1 MRDTPSGKGAPKS
14 RYHPLVARTAVPD
27 EAATKVRA
35 ELSALARELRERRQL
50 LGQTQVQL
58 SKSSKVSR
66 TVINEIEA
74 GTRFPS
80 VRTYAR
86 LRAALGL
93 EPPAAASIPQRLPL
107 QLEEDLVSA
116 LCAGLLA
123 RHEATLADLAS
134 ALDIAIP
141 AVRENLER
149 VAERLRP
156 VGYTL
161 TDDGGMVRLWPL
173 PGPPSEVVRCLTTV
187 EETIQPSPEQV
198 GILGVVAYF
207 DRITRT
213 QIEAFRGEGDGAVDS
228 ASVLDR
234 MVRQGLLAK
243 VRSDLALGAP
253 FVYSVTTKA
262 LRASGYPTVEAMREV
277 IASRFTPA
285 ELTAIA
291 NAFEKDRERLTRSV
305 RNGRRHKVDAASEF
319 PDPLTA
325 EGGALAADLLPS

>member
-1 MRDTPSGKGAPKS
+1 LRDTPAGKGGSLS
-14 RYHPLVARTAVPD
+14 RTIDLVARTAVPD
-27 EAATKVRA
+27 EDAAKVRG

-50 LGQTQVQL
+50 LGKSQVQL
-58 SKSSKVSR
+58 SQSSKVSR

-93 EPPAAASIPQRLPL
+93 EPPAAAAIPLRLPL
-107 QLEEDLVSA
+107 RLDPDQVTA

-123 RHEATLADLAS
+123 RHEASLADLAS
-134 ALDIAIP
+134 ALGIAIP

-149 VAERLRP
+149 VAERLLP

-161 TDDGGMVRLWPL
+161 TDDGGTVRLWPL
-173 PGPPSEVVRCLTTV
+173 PGRPSEVVRCLSSV
-187 EETIQPSPEQV
+187 EETVQPSPEQV

-207 DRITRT
+207 GQITRT
-213 QIEAFRGEGDGAVDS
+213 QIEAFRGEGDVVVDS

-243 VRSDLALGAP
+243 VRSDRGLGAP
-253 FVYSVTTKA
+253 YVYSVTGKA
-262 LRASGYPTVEAMREV
+262 VRASGYTSVEAMREV

-285 ELTAIA
+285 ELAAIA
-291 NAFEKDRERLTRSV
+291 NAFEKDTARLTRGV
-305 RNGRRHKVDAASEF
+305 RNGRRPPAREIDAAPEL
-319 PDPLTA
+319 PDRLMG
-325 EGGALAADLLPS
+325 EGER

>member
-1 MRDTPSGKGAPKS
+1 VHLHS
-14 RYHPLVARTAVPD
+14 
-27 EAATKVRA
+27 
-35 ELSALARELRERRQL
+35 ERRQL
-50 LGQTQVQL
+50 LGQSQVQL
-58 SKSSKVSR
+58 SQSAKVSR

-93 EPPAAASIPQRLPL
+93 EPPAAAMIPQRLPL
-107 QLEEDLVSA
+107 ELDPDRVTA

-123 RHEATLADLAS
+123 RHEARLADLAS

-161 TDDGGMVRLWPL
+161 TDDGGTVRLWPL
-173 PGPPSEVVRCLTTV
+173 PGPPSEVVRCLSAV
-187 EETIQPSPEQV
+187 EETVQPSPEQV
-198 GILGVVAYF
+198 GILGIVAYF
-207 DRITRT
+207 GQITRT
-213 QIEAFRGEGDGAVDS
+213 QIEAFRGEGAGAVNS

-243 VRSDLALGAP
+243 VRS
-253 FVYSVTTKA
+253 V
-262 LRASGYPTVEAMREV
+262 
-277 IASRFTPA
+277 
-285 ELTAIA
+285 
-291 NAFEKDRERLTRSV
+291 
-305 RNGRRHKVDAASEF
+305 
-319 PDPLTA
+319 
-325 EGGALAADLLPS
+325 

>member
-1 MRDTPSGKGAPKS
+1 LRDTPAGKGGSLS
-14 RYHPLVARTAVPD
+14 RTIDLVARTAVPD
-27 EAATKVRA
+27 EDAAKVRG

-50 LGQTQVQL
+50 LGKSQVQL
-58 SKSSKVSR
+58 SQSSKVSR

-93 EPPAAASIPQRLPL
+93 EPPAAAAIPLRLPL
-107 QLEEDLVSA
+107 RLDPDQVTA

-123 RHEATLADLAS
+123 RHEASLADLAS
-134 ALDIAIP
+134 ALGIAIP

-149 VAERLRP
+149 VAERLLP

-161 TDDGGMVRLWPL
+161 TDDGGTVRLWPL
-173 PGPPSEVVRCLTTV
+173 PGRPSEVVRCLSSV
-187 EETIQPSPEQV
+187 EETVQPSPEQV

-207 DRITRT
+207 AQITRT
-213 QIEAFRGEGDGAVDS
+213 QIEAFRGEGDVVVDS

-243 VRSDLALGAP
+243 VRSDRGLGAP
-253 FVYSVTTKA
+253 YVYSVTGKA
-262 LRASGYPTVEAMREV
+262 VRASGYTSVEAMREV

-285 ELTAIA
+285 ELAAIA
-291 NAFEKDRERLTRSV
+291 NAFEKDTARLTRGV
-305 RNGRRHKVDAASEF
+305 RNGRRPPAREIDAAPEL
-319 PDPLTA
+319 PDRLMG
-325 EGGALAADLLPS
+325 EGER

>member
-80 VRTYAR
+80 VRTYAK

-161 TDDGGMVRLWPL
+161 TDDGGTVRLWPL
-173 PGPPSEVVRCLTTV
+173 PGPPSEVVRCLSTV
-187 EETIQPSPEQV
+187 EETVQPSPEQG
-198 GILGVVAYF
+198 GILGIVAYF
-207 DRITRT
+207 GQITRT
-213 QIEAFRGEGDGAVDS
+213 QIEAFRGEGDMAVTAPRCS
-228 ASVLDR
+228 AAWSARGCSPRSAPIAASVPLTSTR
-234 MVRQGLLAK
+234 LPPRRCGRENLRAA
-243 VRSDLALGAP
+243 RSATAEGPAGNHRRSALGAN
-253 FVYSVTTKA
+253 
-262 LRASGYPTVEAMREV
+262 
-277 IASRFTPA
+277 PA
-285 ELTAIA
+285 TE
-291 NAFEKDRERLTRSV
+291 
-305 RNGRRHKVDAASEF
+305 
-319 PDPLTA
+319 
-325 EGGALAADLLPS
+325 

>member
-1 MRDTPSGKGAPKS
+1 MFTLRDTPCGKGAPKS

-27 EAATKVRA
+27 EAAANVRR

-50 LGQTQVQL
+50 LGHTQVQL

-80 VRTYAR
+80 VRTYAK

-93 EPPAAASIPQRLPL
+93 EPPAAATIPQRLPL
-107 QLEEDLVSA
+107 QLEEDLVAA

-123 RHEATLADLAS
+123 RHEASLADLAS

-161 TDDGGMVRLWPL
+161 TDDGGIVRLWPL

-243 VRSDLALGAP
+243 VRADRVIGAP
-253 FVYSVTTKA
+253 YVYSVTTKA
-262 LRASGYPTVEAMREV
+262 VRASGYPSVEAMRAV
-277 IASRFTPA
+277 IAARFTPA
-285 ELTAIA
+285 ELAAIA
-291 NAFEKDRERLTRSV
+291 NAFEKDRERLTRGV
-305 RNGRRHKVDAASEF
+305 RNPRRREVDAAPEF
-319 PDPLTA
+319 PGPLTA
-325 EGGALAADLLPS
+325 EAAR

>member
-1 MRDTPSGKGAPKS
+1 LRDTPAGKGGPLS
-14 RYHPLVARTAVPD
+14 RTIDLVARTAVPD
-27 EAATKVRA
+27 EAAAEVRG

-50 LGQTQVQL
+50 LGQSQVRL
-58 SKSSKVSR
+58 SQSSKVSR

-74 GTRFPS
+74 GSRVPS

-93 EPPAAASIPQRLPL
+93 EPPAAAMIPQRLPL
-107 QLEEDLVSA
+107 QLEEDRVAA

-123 RHEATLADLAS
+123 RHEASLAELAS

-161 TDDGGMVRLWPL
+161 TDDGGTVRLWPL
-173 PGPPSEVVRCLTTV
+173 PGPPSEVVRCLSAV
-187 EETIQPSPEQV
+187 EETVQPSPEQV
-198 GILGVVAYF
+198 GILGIVAYF
-207 DRITRT
+207 GQITRT

-243 VRSDLALGAP
+243 VRSDRGLGAP
-253 FVYSVTTKA
+253 YVYSVTTKA
-262 LRASGYPTVEAMREV
+262 LRAAGYPSVEAMREV
-277 IASRFTPA
+277 IACRFTPA
-285 ELTAIA
+285 ELAAIA
-291 NAFEKDRERLTRSV
+291 NAFEKDTERLTRGV
-305 RNGRRHKVDAASEF
+305 RNGRRPPAREVDAAPEL

-325 EGGALAADLLPS
+325 EGAR